1 MLSWRRRLADHG
13 SGVATTGQ
21 ASDRDE
27 RAQRHT
33 DGGEMVDDS
42 GGVLD
47 LSEFEE
53 ETDLD
58 DVAFQWRDWRK
69 AHREM
74 CLWIA

>member
-1 MLSWRRRLADHG
+1 
-13 SGVATTGQ
+13 
-21 ASDRDE
+21 
-27 RAQRHT
+27 
-33 DGGEMVDDS
+33 MVDDS

>member
-1 MLSWRRRLADHG
+1 
-13 SGVATTGQ
+13 
-21 ASDRDE
+21 
-27 RAQRHT
+27 
-33 DGGEMVDDS
+33 MVDDS

-58 DVAFQWRDWRK
+58 DVAFQWRAWRK